1 MKFRNLSKVCTAAVL
16 AFALLTG
23 CAGGAAQTSE
33 GEGAT
38 ADAGTDTSADEADD
52 YVLKIAYNNS
62 LCEAPIQMGVEK
74 GFFEQEGIKF
84 EMVKVDAAHMPEA
97 IGSGQIDAGFGLL
110 GKYLQPVDNGLDI
123 KITAG
128 IHTGCV
134 KVLVP
139 QDSDI
144 KSVADL
150 KGKKV
155 GTTGLGAAAPTII
168 TRRSLYHAGLNAA
181 PDNCDVE
188 FVVYSGSDLA
198 QALANGAVDAIA
210 NGDPQAS
217 IAEKEYN
224 LRPIIDTATDDEYK
238 DEYCCISFV
247 TGKLA
252 QEHPE
257 LADKFTTAIMK
268 ASQWVEENKDETAKI
283 QVEKDWVSGDAEFN
297 ASVLKNYSY
306 KPSVNGGYEALKV
319 TVPDLQAI
327 GLINKDRDPDEFINS
342 IVYTSDN
349 LKDIETEDTTQPV
362 TEDCCEITTNDCC
375 ETSSEAEVPDCCS

>member
-38 ADAGTDTSADEADD
+38 ADTSATESDD

-128 IHTGCV
+128 IHTGCI

-283 QVEKDWVSGDAEFN
+283 QVEKEWVSGDPEFN

-327 GLINKDRDPDEFINS
+327 GLINKDRDPEEFIDS
-342 IVYTSDN
+342 IVYKSDN
-349 LKDIETEDTTQPV
+349 LKDIETEDTTQAV
-362 TEDCCEITTNDCC
+362 TEDCCETTTNDCC
-375 ETSSEAEVPDCCS
+375 ETTSKAVVADCCS